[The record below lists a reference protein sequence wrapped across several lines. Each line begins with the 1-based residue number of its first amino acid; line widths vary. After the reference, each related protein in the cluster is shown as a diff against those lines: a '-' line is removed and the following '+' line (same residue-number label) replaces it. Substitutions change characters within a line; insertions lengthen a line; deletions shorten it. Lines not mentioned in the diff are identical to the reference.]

1 MATRACQSWTKCLC
15 LTCKKYVAVFQCQ
28 PIGDCLC
35 TLPWPCINAHCC
47 YALAAYGMQEL
58 RAGTWLNISLLA
70 GGGLSGTLY
79 YMFQHHPDDP
89 NRPLIDYRLSL
100 VLTPSVLVGSTIGA
114 SLT

>member
-1 MATRACQSWTKCLC
+1 MQF
-15 LTCKKYVAVFQCQ
+15 FQCQ
-28 PIGDCLC
+28 PIGDCSC
-35 TLPWPCINAHCC
+35 TLPWPCISAQCW

-58 RAGTWLNISLLA
+58 RAGTCLNISLLA

-114 SLT
+114 SFT